1 MARVIFHID
10 INAFFAS
17 AHLIT
22 DDAYLNKPLVVCRNT
37 RSAVVTTASYE
48 ARSYGINSA
57 MPLSHA
63 KNLCSDLEVVEP
75 DFELYSN
82 LSERFINI
90 IRGFS
95 PKVQQASIDEC
106 YVDVTEEIRKYKKPL
121 DMAVAIQR
129 QVEKELKLPISIGV
143 APNKFLAKTASDM
156 LKPRGITVLRI
167 RDVQEK
173 LWPMPIDQMHGI
185 GKKTVV
191 KLLDQGIHTIQDL
204 AEREPESLR
213 SVLGMSAESFVD
225 KANGIDLSPMDYD
238 TSRKSLGQSKTF
250 PKTLYDLDEIRHAIR
265 KEIDEVERR
274 LKSHRIVGRTIQ
286 FSIRLEDFKSA
297 VRSITLDHY
306 VDSADAIFERVMV
319 LYDEFDGQGGVDFV
333 SVTLS
338 NLIERDEMIEQI
350 NIFEGMEEPSVV
362 QILERLNQ
370 SMDGA
375 VFMTPRQLLNK
386 KEKK

>member
-75 DFELYSN
+75 DFQLYSN

-106 YVDVTEEIRKYKKPL
+106 YVDVTQEIRKYKKPL

-213 SVLGMSAESFVD
+213 SVLGMSAESFID

>member
-350 NIFEGMEEPSVV
+350 NIFEGMEEPSVL